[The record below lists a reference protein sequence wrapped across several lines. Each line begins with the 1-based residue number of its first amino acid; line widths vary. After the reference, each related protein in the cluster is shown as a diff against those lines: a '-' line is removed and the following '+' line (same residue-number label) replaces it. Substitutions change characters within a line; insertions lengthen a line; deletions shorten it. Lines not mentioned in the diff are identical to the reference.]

1 MRKLLSN
8 LPHILKLSYQDWKED
23 KASRL
28 SAALAYYT
36 IFSLAPLLIIVIA
49 VTGLFWQ
56 HQAVQQQVMSQIQ
69 GLVGPEGA
77 RFVSDLLTSATN
89 PARGVIATIIGIITL
104 VFGALGVFNELHNSL
119 NTIWDVK
126 EEETK
131 GFLQS
136 VKKIILDRLLSFT
149 MVLGIGFLLLVSLVI
164 SAGLSAVQI
173 TIGNAIPPLSEV
185 VYKSLTW

>member
-8 LPHILKLSYQDWKED
+8 LPQILKLSYRDWKED

-56 HQAVQQQVMSQIQ
+56 QQAVQEQVMDQIRA
-69 GLVGPEGA
+69 LVGTEGA
-77 RFVSDLLTSATN
+77 RFVSDLLTSASN

-119 NTIWDVK
+119 NTIWNVK

-131 GFLQS
+131 KQQEQRQHQERKCSCAF
-136 VKKIILDRLLSFT
+136 
-149 MVLGIGFLLLVSLVI
+149 
-164 SAGLSAVQI
+164 
-173 TIGNAIPPLSEV
+173 EH
-185 VYKSLTW
+185 